1 MGFDGNHWQTSSV
14 PRTTWFVSGTAD
26 KPHQMNCSSTITRGH
41 AVFSFVVD
49 DSNMWA
55 YIGLHTPAALFLADG
70 SEMGESQG
78 DMAALSDDQY
88 SEALAGT
95 VPL

>member
-1 MGFDGNHWQTSSV
+1 MPETL
-14 PRTTWFVSGTAD
+14 
-26 KPHQMNCSSTITRGH
+26 
-41 AVFSFVVD
+41 
-49 DSNMWA
+49 WA

-78 DMAALSDDQY
+78 DMAALRDDQY